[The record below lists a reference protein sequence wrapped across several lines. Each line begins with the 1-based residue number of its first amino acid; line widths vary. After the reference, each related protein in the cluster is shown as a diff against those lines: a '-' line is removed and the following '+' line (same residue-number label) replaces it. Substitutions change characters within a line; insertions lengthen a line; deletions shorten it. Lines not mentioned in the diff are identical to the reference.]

1 MTAFSSNAVTL
12 QWDRNNLVLRRGQSS
27 LVITPEHVQ
36 TLRTQESREGF
47 NEFWRSTALQNRE
60 ARRVFQAW
68 ERKDT
73 QLLDKIFQEMN
84 A

>member
-1 MTAFSSNAVTL
+1 MTFTSNAVTL

-36 TLRTQESREGF
+36 TLRTQESRKSF
-47 NEFWRSTALQNRE
+47 DEFWNSTALQNRE
-60 ARRVFQAW
+60 ARRVFKAW

-73 QLLDKIFQEMN
+73 ELLDKIYQEMN
-84 A
+84 S